1 MICLEMWR
9 MLNHIRDSIG
19 CLRYYLVSFEESD
32 MARWL
37 ALDVGEARI
46 GVAISDATGFLASP
60 YTTLHV
66 TRDESQTWKAIQHL
80 IEESETEGLVVGLP
94 ISLDGAIHSQGK
106 RVLAFAERLKEHITV
121 PITFWDE
128 RLSTVE
134 AERLL
139 VERGEAELG
148 KRNKTTGR
156 GKSNQSKRRRKKQ
169 EVDALAATVILQ
181 EYLDTQM
188 SKTRGTE

>member
-1 MICLEMWR
+1 
-9 MLNHIRDSIG
+9 
-19 CLRYYLVSFEESD
+19 
-32 MARWL
+32 MARWV

-46 GVAISDATGFLASP
+46 GVAISDASGFLASP

-80 IEESETEGLVVGLP
+80 IEETETEGLVVGLP
-94 ISLDGAIHSQGK
+94 ISMDGEIHSQGK
-106 RVLAFAERLKEHITV
+106 RVQAFAERLKEHIAV

-139 VERGEAELG
+139 AQREQEQG
-148 KRNKTTGR
+148 KRYRVGGGR
-156 GKSNQSKRRRKKQ
+156 QRSQTKRRRRQQ
-169 EVDALAATVILQ
+169 EIDALAATVILQ
-181 EYLDTQM
+181 EYLDHQI
-188 SKTRGTE
+188 

>member
-1 MICLEMWR
+1 
-9 MLNHIRDSIG
+9 
-19 CLRYYLVSFEESD
+19 

-37 ALDVGEARI
+37 ALDVGSARI
-46 GVAISDATGFLASP
+46 GVAMSDATGFLASP

-66 TRDESQTWKAIQHL
+66 TRDESQTWNAIQRL
-80 IEESETEGLVVGLP
+80 IEETETEGLVVGLP
-94 ISLDGAIHSQGK
+94 VSLDGVIHSQGK
-106 RVLAFAERLKEHITV
+106 RVQAFAERLKEHISV

-139 VERGEAELG
+139 LERGDTNLG
-148 KRNKTTGR
+148 KRYQTTGSR
-156 GKSNQSKRRRKKQ
+156 KSNQSKRRRKKQ

-181 EYLDTQM
+181 EYLDAHA
-188 SKTRGTE
+188 SKTRGTEE

>member
-1 MICLEMWR
+1 
-9 MLNHIRDSIG
+9 
-19 CLRYYLVSFEESD
+19 

-60 YTTLHV
+60 YKTLHV
-66 TRDESQTWKAIQHL
+66 THDESQPWKAIQQL
-80 IEESETEGLVVGLP
+80 VEETESQGIVVGLP

-106 RVLAFAERLKEHITV
+106 RVQAFVERLKEHITV

-134 AERLL
+134 AERLI
-139 VERGEAELG
+139 VEREEAELG
-148 KRNKTTGR
+148 KRYKTTGG
-156 GKSNQSKRRRKKQ
+156 GKYNQTRRRRKKR
-169 EVDALAATVILQ
+169 EIDALAATIILQ
-181 EYLDTQM
+181 EFLDAHM
-188 SKTRGTE
+188 SKTRGTEQ

>member
-1 MICLEMWR
+1 M
-9 MLNHIRDSIG
+9 S
-19 CLRYYLVSFEESD
+19 
-32 MARWL
+32 RWL

-66 TRDESQTWKAIQHL
+66 TRDESQTLKAIQHL
-80 IEESETEGLVVGLP
+80 IEETETEGLVVGLP
-94 ISLDGAIHSQGK
+94 ISLDGAIHSQAK
-106 RVLAFAERLKEHITV
+106 RVQAFAERLKEHIAV

-139 VERGEAELG
+139 VERGGAELG
-148 KRNKTTGR
+148 KRYKAAGGRKHNKA
-156 GKSNQSKRRRKKQ
+156 KRQRKKQ
-169 EVDALAATVILQ
+169 EVDALAAAVILQ

-188 SKTRGTE
+188 SKTRGAE

>member
-1 MICLEMWR
+1 
-9 MLNHIRDSIG
+9 
-19 CLRYYLVSFEESD
+19 

-66 TRDESQTWKAIQHL
+66 TRDESQTWNAIQLL
-80 IEESETEGLVVGLP
+80 IEETETEGLVVGLP
-94 ISLDGAIHSQGK
+94 ISLDGEIHSQGK
-106 RVLAFAERLKEHITV
+106 RVQAFAERLKEHITV

-139 VERGEAELG
+139 FERGDTNLG
-148 KRNKTTGR
+148 KRYKTTGGR
-156 GKSNQSKRRRKKQ
+156 KSNQSKRRRKKQ

-181 EYLDTQM
+181 EYLDARV
-188 SKTRGTE
+188 SKTRGTEE

>member
-1 MICLEMWR
+1 
-9 MLNHIRDSIG
+9 
-19 CLRYYLVSFEESD
+19 

-46 GVAISDATGFLASP
+46 GVAISDATGFLATP

-66 TRDESQTWKAIQHL
+66 TRDESQTWIAIQHL
-80 IEESETEGLVVGLP
+80 IEETLSEGLVVGLP

-106 RVLAFAERLKEHITV
+106 RVQAFAERLKEHITI

-139 VERGEAELG
+139 VERGVAEMG
-148 KRNKTTGR
+148 KRYKTTGGR
-156 GKSNQSKRRRKKQ
+156 KHNQTKRRRKKR

-181 EYLDTQM
+181 EYLDAQK
-188 SKTRGTE
+188 SKTRDIE

>member
-1 MICLEMWR
+1 
-9 MLNHIRDSIG
+9 
-19 CLRYYLVSFEESD
+19 

-37 ALDVGEARI
+37 ALDVGAARI

-66 TRDESQTWKAIQHL
+66 TRDESQIWTAIQRL
-80 IEESETEGLVVGLP
+80 IEETDAEGLVVGLP
-94 ISLDGAIHSQGK
+94 ISLDGEIHAQAK
-106 RVLAFAERLKEHITV
+106 RVQAFAERLKVHITV

-139 VERGEAELG
+139 VERGDVNLE
-148 KRNKTTGR
+148 KRHNTTGGR
-156 GKSNQSKRRRKKQ
+156 KHSQSKRRRKKQ
-169 EVDALAATVILQ
+169 EVDALAAAVILQ
-181 EYLDTQM
+181 EYLDAHVG
-188 SKTRGTE
+188 KTRGTG

>member
-1 MICLEMWR
+1 MT
-9 MLNHIRDSIG
+9 
-19 CLRYYLVSFEESD
+19 
-32 MARWL
+32 RWL

-60 YTTLHV
+60 YKTLHV
-66 TRDESQTWKAIQHL
+66 TRDETKTWKDIEYL
-80 IEESETEGLVVGLP
+80 IEETEAEGLVIGLP
-94 ISLDGAIHSQGK
+94 ISLDGEIHSQGK
-106 RVLAFAERLKEHITV
+106 WVQAFAERLREHITV

-139 VERGEAELG
+139 VQRGEAELG
-148 KRNKTTGR
+148 KRNKTTGG
-156 GKSNQSKRRRKKQ
+156 GKRNQAKRRRKKH
-169 EVDALAATVILQ
+169 EVDALAAAVILQ
-181 EYLDTQM
+181 EYLDTPN

>member
-1 MICLEMWR
+1 
-9 MLNHIRDSIG
+9 
-19 CLRYYLVSFEESD
+19 

-66 TRDESQTWKAIQHL
+66 TRDKSETWKAIQHL
-80 IEESETEGLVVGLP
+80 IEETETERLVVGLP

-106 RVLAFAERLKEHITV
+106 RVQAFAERLKEHITV

-139 VERGEAELG
+139 VERGGAEPG
-148 KRNKTTGR
+148 KRKRTARGR
-156 GKSNQSKRRRKKQ
+156 KQNQSKRRRKQ
-169 EVDALAATVILQ
+169 HEIDALAAAVILQ
-181 EYLDTQM
+181 EYLDA
-188 SKTRGTE
+188 